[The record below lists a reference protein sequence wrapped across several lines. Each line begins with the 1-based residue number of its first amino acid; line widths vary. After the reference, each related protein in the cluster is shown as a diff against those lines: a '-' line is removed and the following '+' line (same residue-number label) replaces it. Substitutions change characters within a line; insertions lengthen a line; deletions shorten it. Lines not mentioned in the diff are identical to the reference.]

1 MDLVLLSCPFKSNED
16 HLQREKIPA
25 EILPFPL
32 TAWLGLYM
40 ALKLHALMD
49 RGGGENK
56 KSCGGETLSDLK
68 TLIRNKSE

>member
-1 MDLVLLSCPFKSNED
+1 MDLVLLSCPFMSNED
-16 HLQREKIPA
+16 RLQREKIPA
-25 EILPFPL
+25 EFLPFPL

-49 RGGGENK
+49 RGGGGNK

-68 TLIRNKSE
+68 TLIHNKSE

>member
-1 MDLVLLSCPFKSNED
+1 
-16 HLQREKIPA
+16 
-25 EILPFPL
+25 
-32 TAWLGLYM
+32 M

-49 RGGGENK
+49 RGGGNK